1 MITPPGL
8 PAGIGAAFL
17 TRDGGVSEGPY
28 RGRNLSAS
36 TGDEP
41 ARVRENRRAICRE
54 LGIDARRVCMV
65 RQVHGR
71 GVVVADAPV
80 RPGLFTGDLSGWP
93 EGDALVSHTS
103 GVPLLV
109 LAADCV
115 PVLLWRTDGSAVG
128 AVHAG
133 WRGLVSGVIGAAAAA
148 IAGPLEAAIGPAVG
162 ACHYPVDVD
171 LRRRFAAAFGEAV
184 VVGDALDLACAAR
197 ICLLRAGVAAEAIS
211 VSRRCTA
218 CEPDV
223 FYSHRRD
230 GAPGGRHGAVVWR
243 RPGP

>member
-1 MITPPGL
+1 MITPAGL
-8 PAGIGAAFL
+8 PAGVGAAFL
-17 TRDGGVSEGPY
+17 TRAGGVSEGPW

-36 TGDEP
+36 TGDDP
-41 ARVRENRRAICRE
+41 AHVRANRREICRE
-54 LGIDARRVCMV
+54 LGLDAERVCMV

-93 EGDALVSHTS
+93 EGDALVSEAAD
-103 GVPLLV
+103 VPLMV

-115 PVLLWRTDGSAVG
+115 PVLLWRSDGSAVG

-133 WRGLVSGVIGAAAAA
+133 WRGLVAGVIEAAAQELGGARA
-148 IAGPLEAAIGPAVG
+148 AAIGPAVG
-162 ACHYPVDVD
+162 SCHYPVDAD
-171 LRRRFAAAFGEAV
+171 LRRRFAAAFGGAV
-184 VVGDALDLACAAR
+184 VVGDALDLAAAAR
-197 ICLLRAGVAAEAIS
+197 ICLLRAGVAADAIS

-218 CEPDV
+218 CEPDD

-230 GAPGGRHGAVVWR
+230 GAPGGRHGAVIWR
-243 RPGP
+243 SGP